1 MYFTVFVNQCSPC
14 DLGGVCGEYE
24 VDVQVCNGLGQCF
37 FAHRLAQFLD
47 GA

>member
-14 DLGGVCGEYE
+14 DLCRVCGEYE
-24 VDVQVCNGLGQCF
+24 VYVQICYGFCQSF
-37 FAHRLAQFLD
+37 SAHRLAKLLN